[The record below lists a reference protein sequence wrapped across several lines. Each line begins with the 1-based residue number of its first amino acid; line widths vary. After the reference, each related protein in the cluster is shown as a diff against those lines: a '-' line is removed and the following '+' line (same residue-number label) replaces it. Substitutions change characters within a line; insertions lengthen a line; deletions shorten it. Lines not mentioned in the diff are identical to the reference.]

1 MIERTAL
8 IADIHGNTPAL
19 RAVLEDVRAVG
30 CTRLFMLGDII
41 NGLDPAG
48 CIDLL
53 RAAWPDAA
61 GIKGNA
67 EHYLLTP
74 RLDAFPLRED
84 PAYAEH
90 IEHILWWRAQ
100 LTSAQLEW
108 LTALPDVIT
117 WGRACMVH
125 DSPLDRMFPERW
137 HRPEVEPIY
146 QELYF
151 HSKGIH
157 PDLSD
162 DLLGQL
168 TSWMGSA
175 GVEIFFCGH
184 THVPFYRE
192 AAGRA
197 ICNVGSVG
205 MPLDGNPDAAWAL
218 VEDGPGGTRQVTIRR
233 VAYDIGQI
241 LALLAQIDYPSMDQ
255 PHRRESYATMLTTG
269 IHWRVHYNAA
279 RARQPPA

>member
-1 MIERTAL
+1 MIEQTAL

-19 RAVLEDVRAVG
+19 RAVLEDIRAVG

-53 RAAWPDAA
+53 RAAWPDAP

-74 RLDAFPLRED
+74 RLEHFPLRAD
-84 PAYAEH
+84 PMYADV
-90 IEHILWWRAQ
+90 IEHIQWWRAR
-100 LTSAQLEW
+100 LTSAQIDW
-108 LTALPDVIT
+108 LAKLPDVIT
-117 WGRACMVH
+117 WSGACLVH

-137 HRPEVEPIY
+137 HRPGVDPIY
-146 QELYF
+146 QELCF
-151 HSKGIH
+151 HAKGIH

-168 TSWMGSA
+168 TEWMAAEGASQL
-175 GVEIFFCGH
+175 FCGH
-184 THVPFYRE
+184 THVPFVRE

-205 MPLDGNPDAAWAL
+205 MPLDGNPDSAWAL
-218 VEDGPGGTRQVTIRR
+218 VEDGPGGERQVTIRR
-233 VAYDIGQI
+233 VSYDIGQI

-255 PHRRESYATMLTTG
+255 PHRRESYAQMLTTG
-269 IHWRVHYNAA
+269 IHWRVHYHAA
-279 RARQPPA
+279 CAR